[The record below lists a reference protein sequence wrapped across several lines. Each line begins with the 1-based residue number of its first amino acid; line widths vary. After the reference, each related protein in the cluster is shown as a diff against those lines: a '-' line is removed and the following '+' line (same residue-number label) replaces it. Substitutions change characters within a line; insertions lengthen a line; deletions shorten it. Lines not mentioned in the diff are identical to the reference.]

1 MCFIPLFR
9 CSACSAST
17 SHQLCALLCPLR
29 FRAAL
34 PSAELALQ
42 VLLAALAAAFAV
54 LLFAPAQRFVRSF
67 FLQMRPPEWAA
78 DYVAP
83 HPVATAGLAL
93 HFLLPALTA
102 LLWVSEGRSCNL
114 GCAAAAGLGECGAHT
129 IGPSRCSDGG
139 SCVAASCARSRA
151 LLSRLCLAPAMPGC
165 RPGSST
171 TLGFKH
177 SPTALHSPL
186 AF

>member
-9 CSACSAST
+9 CSACSAFT

-34 PSAELALQ
+34 PSAESALQ

-114 GCAAAAGLGECGAHT
+114 GCAAATGLGCAYHQAQQELRRRRMQG
-129 IGPSRCSDGG
+129 SKLCS
-139 SCVAASCARSRA
+139 
-151 LLSRLCLAPAMPGC
+151 LSGLAAPAVPGTC
-165 RPGSST
+165 HARVRAGQV
-171 TLGFKH
+171 L
-177 SPTALHSPL
+177 AVPL
-186 AF
+186 NFGPLCCKSVLASHVM